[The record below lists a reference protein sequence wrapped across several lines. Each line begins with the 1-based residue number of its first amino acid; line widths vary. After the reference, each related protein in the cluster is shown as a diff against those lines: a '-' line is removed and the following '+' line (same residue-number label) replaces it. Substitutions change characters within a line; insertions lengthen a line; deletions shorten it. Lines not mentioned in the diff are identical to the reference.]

1 LRPTMLLTRKRG
13 RLGHMQTTKL
23 RHCAATRG
31 LKIDGSRGVI
41 YHNTSVCLTV
51 AADLWLH
58 SRHHEA
64 VKLRQEAPSATLQ
77 FHKLGAGSL
86 INHYA
91 KRRGI
96 RGK

>member
-1 LRPTMLLTRKRG
+1 MLLTKERG
-13 RLGHMQTTKL
+13 RLGHMQTMKL

-64 VKLRQEAPSATLQ
+64 VKTATRGAIYNAPISQT
-77 FHKLGAGSL
+77 GSWV
-86 INHYA
+86 IN
-91 KRRGI
+91 
-96 RGK
+96 